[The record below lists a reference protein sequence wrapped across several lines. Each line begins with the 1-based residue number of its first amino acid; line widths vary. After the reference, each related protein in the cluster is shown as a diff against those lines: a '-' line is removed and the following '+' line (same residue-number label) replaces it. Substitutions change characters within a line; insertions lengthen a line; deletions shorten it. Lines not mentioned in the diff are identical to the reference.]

1 MNLKIIFVLILIF
14 ILSLNSQSKKPVIIK
29 GFDGKT
35 YVKYP
40 NKKAWVESDTID
52 TNYVDKSQIRV
63 EYTNFDGETIDMT
76 SKRPIFI
83 PEKGKL
89 VNFINV
95 ANDPS
100 KDYYNLYFQLNE
112 NAKVMIQVY
121 TTDDFRVSDIAWE
134 EYKKGMNKVNIKK
147 KFSKGSYVI
156 YMTIDNEV
164 FKHRVLF
171 D

>member
-1 MNLKIIFVLILIF
+1 MIILF
-14 ILSLNSQSKKPVIIK
+14 IIMFSFTSYSQVNKPVIIK

-40 NKKAWVESDTID
+40 NKKAWVETDKVD
-52 TNYVDKSQIRV
+52 TNYVDKNQIHV

-76 SKRPIFI
+76 KKRPIYI
-83 PEKGKL
+83 PEKGKV
-89 VNFINV
+89 VNSINV

-100 KDYYNLYFQLNE
+100 KDHYNLYFQLNE
-112 NAKVMIQVY
+112 NAKVMIQIY
-121 TTDDFRVSDIAWE
+121 TTDDFRVSDISWE

-147 KFSKGSYVI
+147 KFTKGSYVI
-156 YMTIDNEV
+156 YMTIEDKV
-164 FKHRVLF
+164 YKHRVLL

>member
-1 MNLKIIFVLILIF
+1 MNLKIILLLILIF
-14 ILSLNSQSKKPVIIK
+14 IISINSQTKKPVLIK

-40 NKKAWVESDTID
+40 NKKAWVESDTVD
-52 TNYVDKSQIRV
+52 TNYVDKNQIHV

-76 SKRPIFI
+76 KKRPIFV
-83 PEKGKL
+83 PENGKV
-89 VNFINV
+89 VNSINV

-100 KDYYNLYFQLNE
+100 KDHYNLYFQLAE
-112 NAKVMIQVY
+112 NDKFMIQIY
-121 TTDDFRVSDIAWE
+121 TTDDFRVSDISWE
-134 EYKKGMNKVNIKK
+134 EYKKGMNKVEIKK
-147 KFSKGSYVI
+147 KFTKGSYVI
-156 YMTIDNEV
+156 YMTIDDEV